1 MLVFVPLTYH
11 LACVN
16 IKSWLQS
23 PKHTLPIKMYLL
35 LIVSLWVTNTTSPGM
50 KRVRLFRYAL
60 RSKYFYRI
68 ILLLLVYLL
77 FTNMFNG
84 YFFGYVKFIVITTK

>member
-1 MLVFVPLTYH
+1 
-11 LACVN
+11 
-16 IKSWLQS
+16 
-23 PKHTLPIKMYLL
+23 MYLL
-35 LIVSLWVTNTTSPGM
+35 LIVSLWVTNTTSPGT
-50 KRVRLFRYAL
+50 KRARQYKYAL

-68 ILLLLVYLL
+68 ILLLLLVYLL